1 MTVKTSKRELILDI
15 AQESV
20 LAKGFG
26 GTSIDEIVA
35 EAQITKSGF
44 FYHFKD
50 KNELAR
56 ALLQRYIDTEDAILD
71 DVFGRAKDL
80 HDDPLHAMLIG
91 IKLLAELMADLPNGH
106 PGCLVATVS
115 HAERLYDRPTREL
128 NRQAILAWRK
138 RFHTMLLEIAERYP
152 PKDDVN
158 LEVLADMIS
167 TVIEGGIVMSRA
179 VQEPKVLPDQL
190 MMLRSYLKLLFQPTI

>member
-1 MTVKTSKRELILDI
+1 MNAKTSKREMILDI

-35 EAQITKSGF
+35 EAEITKSGF

-56 ALLQRYIDTEDAILD
+56 ALLQRYLDTEDKILD
-71 DVFGRAKDL
+71 DVFNRAKDL
-80 HDDPLHAMLIG
+80 HDDPLHALLIG

-106 PGCLVATVS
+106 PGCLVATVT
-115 HAERLYDRPTREL
+115 HAERLFDRPTREL
-128 NRQAILAWRK
+128 NRQGILSWRR
-138 RFHTMLLEIAERYP
+138 RFHSMLVEVAERYP
-152 PKDDVN
+152 PKEDVD

-167 TVIEGGIVMSRA
+167 TMIEGGIVMSRA
-179 VQEPKVLPDQL
+179 VKEPQVLPDQL
-190 MMLRSYLKLLFQPTI
+190 LLLRSYLKLLFQP

>member
-1 MTVKTSKRELILDI
+1 MSTKLSKREVILDI
-15 AQESV
+15 AQESI

-26 GTSIDEIVA
+26 GTSIEEIVA

-56 ALLQRYIDTEDAILD
+56 ALLQRYLDTEDAILD
-71 DVFGRAKDL
+71 DIFNRAKDL

-106 PGCLVATVS
+106 PGCLVVTVT
-115 HAERLYDRPTREL
+115 HAERLFDQPTRDL
-128 NRQAILAWRK
+128 NRQGVLSWRR
-138 RFHTMLLEIAERYP
+138 RFHTMLEAIAERHP
-152 PKDDVN
+152 PKEDID
-158 LEVLADMIS
+158 LEVLADMIC
-167 TVIEGGIVMSRA
+167 TTIEGGIVMSRA
-179 VQEPKVLPDQL
+179 VREPKVLPDQL
-190 MMLRSYLKLLFQPTI
+190 LLLRSYLKLLFQQ